1 MANDNA
7 IDLARELSRSIAEM
21 RNYLRQYLQVKI
33 KENNIEISFEL
44 MEVLGTLYRKDG
56 INQQEIADFMVK
68 DKSSMTYLIDS
79 LVKRDMVRREEDEN
93 DRRNKLIF
101 LTEKGRGMRET
112 LNPWITEMHQQM
124 VAGVKT
130 TDLEKAIALVQRM
143 NENMKK

>member
-101 LTEKGRGMRET
+101 LTEKGRGMREK
-112 LNPWITEMHQQM
+112 LNPWIVEMHQQM

-130 TDLEKAIALVQRM
+130 ADLEKAIALVQKM
-143 NENMKK
+143 NENMRR